1 LKIEYIEQIINWTN
15 ENSGFLSLILFL
27 ATILYGWLSGLF
39 SSLIKKPKL
48 KVRFIPKVCFYSTYY
63 VDEKYEPKEGEKYD
77 VHKTGF
83 VIYASISNVGNMP
96 TAIDK
101 IYIGY
106 KKNKEFRLFE
116 RNRFIWLA
124 QWHSFTPF
132 KTKMKN
138 DSDLIYPTLRIK
150 NFFTDNTNDYLRTGE
165 SITGTAYFEQFKAW
179 GNFNPIPN
187 DDKSTDIKFK
197 IVDVYGRKFIFNH
210 ELRYVE
216 LDEARELNEHFGNI
230 EYLST

>member
-1 LKIEYIEQIINWTN
+1 VEYINKIINWAN
-15 ENSGFLSLILFL
+15 ENSGFLALILFL

-39 SSLIKKPKL
+39 NSLIKTPKL
-48 KVRFIPKVCFYSTYY
+48 KVRFIPKVCFYSTFY
-63 VDEKYEPKEGEKYD
+63 VNEKHEPKKGEIYD

-106 KKNKEFRLFE
+106 KKNKKFNFLE
-116 RNRFIWLA
+116 RKRFVWLA
-124 QWHSFTPF
+124 QWHSFIPF

-138 DSDLIYPTLRIK
+138 DSDLIFPTLRIK
-150 NFFTDNTNDYLRTGE
+150 NFPTDNTNDYLRTGE
-165 SITGTAYFEQFKAW
+165 SITGTAYFEQVKAW
-179 GNFNPIPN
+179 GNFSPSPN
-187 DDKSTDIKFK
+187 NDKSTDIKLK
-197 IVDVYGRKFIFNH
+197 IVDVYGNKFIFDYK
-210 ELRYVE
+210 LKYVE
-216 LDEARELNEHFGNI
+216 LEKARELNEHFGNI

>member
-1 LKIEYIEQIINWTN
+1 MDYLKEIINWTN
-15 ENSGFLSLILFL
+15 ENSGFLSLVLFL

-48 KVRFIPKVCFYSTYY
+48 KVRFIPKVCFYSTFY
-63 VDEKYEPKEGEKYD
+63 VNEKYEPKKGEVYD

-83 VIYASISNVGNMP
+83 VIYTSISNIGNIP

-106 KKNKEFRLFE
+106 KKNKNFALFE
-116 RNRFIWLA
+116 RNRYIWLA

-138 DSDLIYPTLRIK
+138 DSDLVYPTLRIK
-150 NFFTDNTNDYLRTGE
+150 NFPTDNTNDYLRTGE
-165 SITGTAYFEQFKAW
+165 SITGTAYFEQVKAW
-179 GNFNPIPN
+179 GNFSPLPN
-187 DDKSTDIKFK
+187 EDKSTDIKFK
-197 IVDVYGRKFIFNH
+197 IVDVYGNKFVFDYK
-210 ELRYVE
+210 LKYVE
-216 LDEARELNEHFGNI
+216 LEKARELNEHFGNI
-230 EYLST
+230 EYLSS